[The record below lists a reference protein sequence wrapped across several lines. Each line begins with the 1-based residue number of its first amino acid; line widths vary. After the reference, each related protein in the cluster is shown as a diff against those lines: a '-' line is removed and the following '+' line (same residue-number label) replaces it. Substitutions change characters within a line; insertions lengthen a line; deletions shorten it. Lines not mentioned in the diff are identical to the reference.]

1 MKWTYSSQLCSA
13 ICCCVYASAVVIVS
27 LCYGKFR
34 QQLGFGQAIWQ
45 RQVDSKQ
52 AKRSCEGVEV
62 EWDWCRAWWSSTH
75 VATMHNTT
83 LQLAAAAEVERRECS
98 ACHATFLQTGVSPV
112 LVCIC
117 KRIKLLFLK
126 QQASNSEKDLH
137 AFHWFTC
144 VLWIVKWIM
153 GFEDIEW

>member
-1 MKWTYSSQLCSA
+1 MPAIWQGNEMNIFLPVLLCSLLLRVC
-13 ICCCVYASAVVIVS
+13 IRCCDCQPLLQQVQAA
-27 LCYGKFR
+27 
-34 QQLGFGQAIWQ
+34 QLGFGQAIWQ

-112 LVCIC
+112 LVCIS
-117 KRIKLLFLK
+117 KRIKLLFLQ

-137 AFHWFTC
+137 VFH
-144 VLWIVKWIM
+144 
-153 GFEDIEW
+153 